1 MSGDT
6 AIIVLKIP
14 KQSVI
19 ADLEIP
25 LDISANELV
34 IALNMAYDLGID
46 TSNIKDCYL
55 KAENPIALL
64 KGNKTLSE
72 FGLRNGSVINY
83 TE

>member
-55 KAENPIALL
+55 KAENPITLL

>member
-1 MSGDT
+1 MTKET
-6 AIIVLKIP
+6 AIIIFNIVKRNM
-14 KQSVI
+14 S

-34 IALNMAYDLGID
+34 SALNAAYNLDID
-46 TSNIKDCYL
+46 TSDIKNCYL

-64 KGNKTLSE
+64 RGDKTLAE
-72 FGLRNGSVINY
+72 FGLRNGSIINY